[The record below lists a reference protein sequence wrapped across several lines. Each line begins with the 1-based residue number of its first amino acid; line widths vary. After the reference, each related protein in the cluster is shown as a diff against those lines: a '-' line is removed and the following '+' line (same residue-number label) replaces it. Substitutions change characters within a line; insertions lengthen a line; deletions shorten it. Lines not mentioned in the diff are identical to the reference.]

1 MPYNTLF
8 LHLQAS
14 CLHLLL
20 LACILPLLFGLL
32 LYWILRQRLQE
43 KFRALE
49 AESAQYHGNWTRT
62 ETELAGLKYQNDAC
76 VKELERT
83 NAALRSSESE
93 NMVLRGRLEQAQKQ
107 NTFPNPDSVPPAL
120 ENTASE
126 SSAWANSNP
135 DDLKIVEGIG
145 PKVEQILKAAGIA
158 NWNELAVQ
166 TGSSLKGILE
176 NAGTAYSMMDPSTWP
191 QQAQLAAEAR
201 WEELLA
207 LQSELRGGRKVD

>member
-49 AESAQYHGNWTRT
+49 AESAQYHGNWTRA
-62 ETELAGLKYQNDAC
+62 ETELAGLKYQNDAY
-76 VKELERT
+76 VKELEGIK
-83 NAALRSSESE
+83 AALRSSESE
-93 NMVLRGRLEQAQKQ
+93 NMALRGRLEQAQKQ
-107 NTFPNPDSVPPAL
+107 NLSPNPDAVPPAP
-120 ENTASE
+120 ENTASG
-126 SSAWANSNP
+126 SAAWANSNP

-176 NAGTAYSMMDPSTWP
+176 NAGSAYSMMDPSTWP

-201 WEELLA
+201 WEELRA
-207 LQSELRGGRKVD
+207 LQSDLRGGRKVD